1 MTGERSDYTCVLVS
15 VLSLYESAP
24 FWYDNSKEK
33 ILNAKERILMIPVI
47 YANIIDDPKHLV
59 KFEEI
64 YEAYY
69 KQIFYAA
76 NRILND
82 AYEAEDAVQ
91 DAFIGI
97 ARNMKTVSK
106 ITNKTDLFYYVQT
119 AAKHAALNRLP
130 KKKIYAESVPLD
142 DAPVISD
149 NSFWETLCNKLT
161 CETLVEA
168 IAAVPE
174 TYREVLYYHLVM
186 GFSVKETASLL
197 NIKVATAKQQLVRGK
212 KVLIQ
217 EAEKRG
223 AFEHGA
229 E

>member
-1 MTGERSDYTCVLVS
+1 MTENRITGE
-15 VLSLYESAP
+15 
-24 FWYDNSKEK
+24 
-33 ILNAKERILMIPVI
+33 KERASMIPI
-47 YANIIDDPKHLV
+47 LYASMIDDPSHLI

-64 YEAYY
+64 YEEYY
-69 KQIFYAA
+69 KQMFYVA

-106 ITNKTDLFYYVQT
+106 IVNKTDLFYYVLT

-130 KKKIYAESVPLD
+130 KKKLYDEAVPMD
-142 DAPVISD
+142 DAPAMSD

-161 CETLVEA
+161 YEA
-168 IAAVPE
+168 LLEAVTAVPE
-174 TYREVLYYHLVM
+174 TYREVLYYHFVM

-212 KVLIQ
+212 KALVQ
-217 EAEKRG
+217 AAEKRG
-223 AFEHGA
+223 VVDNGA